1 MNSIAFSCQAQNIVL
16 EAISALKPSVT
27 GAYKKLGVREFH
39 IPQSKCQITLCYTP
53 QTHSQQGFEANVTYK
68 CQNLTFRHFLKTQKS
83 SVTRL
88 YQGLQRF
95 VVECQNGLAPRG
107 KISRDF
113 SSVYAPHSEKT
124 LLCAQH
130 PIYKY
135 IGRVTLSPII
145 FISGCVG
152 GDEKNIIISSTQN
165 DHVPSSPNGLVL
177 SLDLGTQTR
186 WAVGGHDGIMSS
198 GTKSH
203 KPSRFEGL
211 RSNCSVKKC
220 REAF

>member
-1 MNSIAFSCQAQNIVL
+1 MMNNLSIYPSKQGLGWVFACQDGLFGKNHMQNADLCIKNVAWGWVRHMTSKICRIDVNKKIFDVGISHSNPVSVRVL
-16 EAISALKPSVT
+16 AI
-27 GAYKKLGVREFH
+27 R
-39 IPQSKCQITLCYTP
+39 Q
-53 QTHSQQGFEANVTYK
+53 SQQKFSISK
-68 CQNLTFRHFLKTQKS
+68 ID
-83 SVTRL
+83 
-88 YQGLQRF
+88 
-95 VVECQNGLAPRG
+95 LAAAE
-107 KISRDF
+107 

>member
-1 MNSIAFSCQAQNIVL
+1 LSSTKYRVGSNFS
-16 EAISALKPSVT
+16 
-27 GAYKKLGVREFH
+27 
-39 IPQSKCQITLCYTP
+39 P

-113 SSVYAPHSEKT
+113 SSVYASHSEKT

-135 IGRVTLSPII
+135 NGRVTLSPII

-152 GDEKNIIISSTQN
+152 GDEKKSSSHQPKMIMFLVAQT
-165 DHVPSSPNGLVL
+165 DLAHKRDGLWVVMMASRLVAPSHTSLV
-177 SLDLGTQTR
+177 
-186 WAVGGHDGIMSS
+186 
-198 GTKSH
+198 
-203 KPSRFEGL
+203 GL
-211 RSNCSVKKC
+211 RAVACATSNSPDG
-220 REAF
+220 